1 MLECSNDTTLKQL
14 KQLKQLFM
22 TDPIADMLN
31 RIRNA
36 QAVSKQTV
44 SIPFSKMKYEI
55 ADILEKRGFIKE
67 VDKRGRKEKKFIKI
81 ILNQEAKINGLKRIS
96 RPGQRIYVS
105 AKDVRQVQN
114 GYGIAI
120 ISTPKGL
127 MENKEAK
134 KNNLGGEVVCEIW

>member
-1 MLECSNDTTLKQL
+1 
-14 KQLKQLFM
+14 M